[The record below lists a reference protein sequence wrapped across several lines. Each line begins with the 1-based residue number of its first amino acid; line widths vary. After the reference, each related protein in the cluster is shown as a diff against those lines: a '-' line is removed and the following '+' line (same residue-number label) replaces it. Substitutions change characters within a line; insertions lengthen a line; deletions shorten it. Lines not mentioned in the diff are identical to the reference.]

1 MKRGKLYKAGASKI
15 DRAKTYTLG
24 EAVKLMRGAAHAKFD
39 ETIEATVR
47 LGVDPKKA
55 DQMVRGTTV
64 LPHGTG
70 KKVKVLVLT
79 KGDKAKE
86 AEEAGADMIGAEEYV
101 EKIQGGWSDVDVI
114 IATPDMMGQVGKLG
128 KILGPKKLMP
138 NPKSGTVTMEI
149 AKAVKAVK
157 AGKIEY
163 RTDKTANI
171 QVGLGKMSFSDQ
183 QIEENAR
190 SFFAA
195 IVRAKPASAKGAY
208 VRNASMCSTMGPG
221 IKLDPNEILAMG
233 KTESR

>member
-1 MKRGKLYKAGASKI
+1 MKRGKLYKAGASKV
-15 DRAKTYTLG
+15 DSSKTYTLV
-24 EAVKLMRGAAHAKFD
+24 EAVKLMRAAAHAKFN
-39 ETIEATVR
+39 ETVEATMR

-70 KKVKVLVLT
+70 KSVKVLVLT

-86 AEEAGADMIGAEEYV
+86 AEEAGADLIGAEEYV
-101 EKIQGGWSDVDVI
+101 EKIQGGWADVDVI

-149 AKAVKAVK
+149 AKAVKSVK

-171 QVGLGKMSFSDQ
+171 QVGLGKLSFTDE
-183 QIEENAR
+183 QILENAR
-190 SFFAA
+190 TFFAA

-208 VRNASMCSTMGPG
+208 IRNASMSSTMGPG
-221 IKLDPNEILAMG
+221 IKLDVNELQAMS
-233 KTESR
+233 KQ